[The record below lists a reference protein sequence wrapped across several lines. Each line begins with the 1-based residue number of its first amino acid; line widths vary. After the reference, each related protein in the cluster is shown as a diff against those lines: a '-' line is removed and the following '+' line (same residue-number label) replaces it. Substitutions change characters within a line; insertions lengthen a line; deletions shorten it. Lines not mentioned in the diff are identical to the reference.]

1 MGPDKVMEGISLE
14 ILATL
19 KAMKKAKTAEEKL
32 IYSQTVKNLS
42 KSLGVFLN
50 FMSDMDLYNE
60 DDMYDDDDDV
70 AIPF

>member
-19 KAMKKAKTAEEKL
+19 KAMKKAKTAEEKR
-32 IYSQTVKNLS
+32 IHSETVKNLS
-42 KSLGVFLN
+42 ESMGVFLN
-50 FMSDMDLYNE
+50 FMSDMNLYSE

-70 AIPF
+70 VIPF

>member
-32 IYSQTVKNLS
+32 IHSQSVRNLS
-42 KSLGVFLN
+42 ESLGVFLN
-50 FMSDMDLYNE
+50 FMSDMGLNNE

-70 AIPF
+70 VIPF

>member
-1 MGPDKVMEGISLE
+1 MIE
-14 ILATL
+14 IKTIRDQADPELFSRPSIQ
-19 KAMKKAKTAEEKL
+19 KTAEEKL